1 MVAQTSRSVDYL
13 SLWPDSSRF
22 KAASE
27 ERRRGVCYTMPG
39 LKSEKLLN
47 VPTSDEAKQCYDNHF
62 CRPDAELN
70 IRGLKMLISSC
81 HLEVAVNATTVLLSQ
96 MGQGEGKAGKPSTI
110 TPLHAE
116 IWGIRF
122 QLLMALKLYSQ
133 LVEELQPFG
142 ELDAPD
148 LCYQYY
154 SESNEKNRISH
165 SLLNASDSRRG
176 STFYSFPWKAVEQ
189 VKRLELDVN
198 KAIMLV
204 CSLNATEDTI
214 SAWHQRL
221 TVVQKM
227 YARVLFFLGEY
238 VLSLRTFYTILNTS
252 FVANPTALLEA
263 MFRMAL
269 SVGDEKAANKML
281 ECVSKSTSTQPCLLK
296 AFRSLFLGAFPHAQ
310 EYLQRISRS
319 SGENDTTLNSVAI
332 CLLYNGKVSDA
343 VEVYAKFIQNSSEP
357 LYANLKAMSEL
368 GCSAATKNVLL
379 NEFSKRKTV

>member
-1 MVAQTSRSVDYL
+1 LY
-13 SLWPDSSRF
+13 
-22 KAASE
+22 E

-39 LKSEKLLN
+39 LKSEKRRAEH
-47 VPTSDEAKQCYDNHF
+47 TRFK
-62 CRPDAELN
+62 DAYC
-70 IRGLKMLISSC
+70 GLHSFDINSSSC

-154 SESNEKNRISH
+154 SESNEKTG
-165 SLLNASDSRRG
+165 SLIPFSMRLIHAEVLRF
-176 STFYSFPWKAVEQ
+176 TPFPWKAVER

-198 KAIMLV
+198 KV
-204 CSLNATEDTI
+204 REDTI

-227 YARVLFFLGEY
+227 YARVLFFLGVYIRCY
-238 VLSLRTFYTILNTS
+238 VEVSPCIQ
-252 FVANPTALLEA
+252 TALLEA

-296 AFRSLFLGAFPHAQ
+296 
-310 EYLQRISRS
+310 
-319 SGENDTTLNSVAI
+319 
-332 CLLYNGKVSDA
+332 
-343 VEVYAKFIQNSSEP
+343 
-357 LYANLKAMSEL
+357 
-368 GCSAATKNVLL
+368 
-379 NEFSKRKTV
+379 